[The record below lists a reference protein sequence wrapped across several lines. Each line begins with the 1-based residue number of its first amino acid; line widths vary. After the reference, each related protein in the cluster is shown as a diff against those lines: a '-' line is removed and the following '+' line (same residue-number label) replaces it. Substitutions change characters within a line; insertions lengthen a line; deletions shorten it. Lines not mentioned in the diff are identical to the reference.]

1 MQFLALTPA
10 DPVPLELK
18 TDEGLRTACRQ
29 AGERVDLKRVE
40 ELAKLFQEI
49 RRANEEERADEAFQR
64 KVWADR
70 TLWEG
75 GLVKDFGFLDAEFCS
90 WFASRTVQSLPDG
103 RDERVQFLRRLNDD
117 ALERIAENGT
127 RKPWIESLRTLA
139 LFFPEDFTGLAYKD
153 WIVGLS
159 RAIGCSVPGNNPIGA
174 HRLVL
179 DRLREVIGA
188 PADGMAGTAE
198 RMLLVNE
205 LSLLSRER
213 SRPDPPEEAR
223 PTIWVVRAGDP
234 DETNAEDSVLSKGL
248 AMIGF
253 ADLPAP
259 ETDDFRS
266 YRTVVHQQN
275 PEQSLQGVAGR
286 AAQVWKFARE
296 MRRGDIVILP
306 RRQAGKRIAW
316 GIVAGDYEHC
326 PVDEVDRQHRH
337 TRRVK
342 WMPAEISRS
351 DFTDPGIFDRP
362 QRVYTIDGLFSGLS
376 RFARLWGTMAR
387 RAGAENLRFERSLVE
402 ALHLG
407 LWADEQRHF
416 AVLSGLS
423 GTGKTQ
429 IALRYAMALTG
440 ATSDTGGPV
449 EVIAVHPGW
458 HDPGP
463 LLGYVNPLT
472 GGYARTEFLN
482 FLLEAAAKP
491 DETHVL
497 ILDEMNLSHPEQY
510 FAPILSAMEISDGEI
525 PLHRG
530 DPDELGVPTGVP
542 YPKNLVLIGTVNM
555 DETTMGISDKVLDRA
570 FTLEFW
576 DIEPEQWPGWESC
589 KLDDGEKRKVRG
601 LLVSLTKTLSPA
613 RRHFGWRVI
622 AEVVGFLEGRSRD
635 AGIEFGAD
643 AALDQVIYAKVLPKL
658 RGSDTP
664 RFRKCLDET
673 AAVLEEAGLEMCAQ
687 KVRSLKEDLDAT
699 GSCSFWR

>member
-1 MQFLALTPA
+1 MTPA
-10 DPVPLELK
+10 DRAPLELK
-18 TDEGLRTACRQ
+18 TDEGLRTACRR
-29 AGERVDLKRVE
+29 AGGRVAPERVERLTR
-40 ELAKLFQEI
+40 LLQRI
-49 RRANEEERADEAFQR
+49 RDEPDRADEDFQR
-64 KVWADR
+64 EVWADR

-75 GLVKDFGFLDAEFCS
+75 GLVKDFGFLDADFCA
-90 WFASRTVQSLPDG
+90 WFASRTVQPLPEG
-103 RDERVQFLRRLNDD
+103 RDERVRFLRRLNDD
-117 ALERIAENGT
+117 ALERIAKGGA

-159 RAIGCSVPGNNPIGA
+159 RDLGRSVRGRNPVRA

-179 DRLREVIGA
+179 DRLREAIGA
-188 PADGMAGTAE
+188 PADGLAGTAE

-213 SRPDPPEEAR
+213 NRHEPPEETR
-223 PTIWVVRAGDP
+223 PNIWVARAGEP
-234 DETNAEDSVLSKGL
+234 DEKGAEDFALSNRL

-259 ETDDFRS
+259 DTSDFRR
-266 YRTVVHQQN
+266 YRTVVHEQN
-275 PEQSLQGVAGR
+275 PEESLQGVAGR

-306 RRQAGKRIAW
+306 LRHAGRRIAW
-316 GIVAGDYEHC
+316 GIIDGEYEHR
-326 PVDEVDRQHRH
+326 EMNGRRRH
-337 TRRVK
+337 TRPVK

-362 QRVYTIDGLFSGLS
+362 QRVYPIDSLFSGLS
-376 RFARLWGTMAR
+376 KFAKLWGTMAR
-387 RAGAENLRFERSLVE
+387 QAGAENLRFERSLVE

-423 GTGKTQ
+423 GTGKTR
-429 IALRYAMALTG
+429 IALHYAMALTG
-440 ATSDTGGPV
+440 AESDTGGPV

-510 FAPILSAMEISDGEI
+510 FAPILSAMEIPDGEI

-530 DPDELGVPTGVP
+530 DPDGLGVPTGVA
-542 YPKNLVLIGTVNM
+542 YPKNLVIIGTVNM

-576 DIEPEQWPGWESC
+576 DIEPEEWPGWESC
-589 KLDDGEKRKVRG
+589 TLDEGEKTKVRG
-601 LLVSLTKTLSPA
+601 LLAALAKTLSPA

-622 AEVVGFLEGRSRD
+622 SEVVGFVEGRSRD
-635 AGIEFGAD
+635 SGIEIGAD
-643 AALDQVIYAKVLPKL
+643 AALDRVIYAKVLPKL

-664 RFRKCLDET
+664 RFRRCLEDT
-673 AAVLEEAGLEMCAQ
+673 VAVLEKAGLGRCAT
-687 KVRSLKEDLDAT
+687 KVRSLQEDLEAT

>member
-1 MQFLALTPA
+1 MTPA
-10 DPVPLELK
+10 DRAPLELK
-18 TDEGLRTACRQ
+18 TDEGLRTACRR
-29 AGERVDLKRVE
+29 AGERVAPERVE
-40 ELAKLFQEI
+40 RLARLLQRI
-49 RRANEEERADEAFQR
+49 RDANRSERAADAFQR
-64 KVWADR
+64 EVWADR

-75 GLVKDFGFLDAEFCS
+75 GLVKDFGFLDADFCA
-90 WFASRTVQSLPDG
+90 WFASRTVQTPPEG
-103 RDERVQFLRRLNDD
+103 RDERVRFLRRLNDD
-117 ALERIAENGT
+117 ALERIAKGGA

-159 RAIGCSVPGNNPIGA
+159 RAIGCPVPGNNPIGA

-188 PADGMAGTAE
+188 PADALAGTAE

-213 SRPDPPEEAR
+213 NGHEPPEETR
-223 PTIWVVRAGDP
+223 PTIWVVRAGEH
-234 DETNAEDSVLSKGL
+234 DEKGPEDFVLSNRL

-259 ETDDFRS
+259 DTSDFRR

-296 MRRGDIVILP
+296 MRGGDIVILP
-306 RRQAGKRIAW
+306 RRQAGRRIAW
-316 GIVAGDYEHC
+316 GTVDGEYEHG
-326 PVDEVDRQHRH
+326 EVNGQHRH
-337 TRRVK
+337 TRPVK
-342 WMPAEISRS
+342 WAPAEIPRS

-362 QRVYTIDGLFSGLS
+362 QRVYPIDGLFSGLS
-376 RFARLWGTMAR
+376 EFAKLWGTMAR
-387 RAGAENLRFERSLVE
+387 QAGAENLRFERSLVE

-423 GTGKTQ
+423 GTGKTR
-429 IALRYAMALTG
+429 IALHYAMALTG
-440 ATSDTGGPV
+440 AESDTGGPV

-510 FAPILSAMEISDGEI
+510 FAPILSAMEIADGEI

-530 DPDELGVPTGVP
+530 DPDELGVPTGVA
-542 YPKNLVLIGTVNM
+542 YPKNLVIIGTVNM

-576 DIEPEQWPGWESC
+576 DIEPEEWPGWESRE
-589 KLDDGEKRKVRG
+589 LDEGEKRKVRG
-601 LLVSLTKTLSPA
+601 LLAALAKTLSPA

-635 AGIEFGAD
+635 SGIEIGAD
-643 AALDQVIYAKVLPKL
+643 AALDRVIYAKVLPKL

-664 RFRKCLDET
+664 RFRRCLEDT
-673 AAVLEEAGLEMCAQ
+673 VAVLENAGLDRCAT
-687 KVRSLKEDLDAT
+687 KVRGLQEDLEAA

>member
-1 MQFLALTPA
+1 LQFLALMPEH
-10 DPVPLELK
+10 PIPLDLK
-18 TDEGLRTACRQ
+18 TDEGLRTACRR
-29 AGERVDLKRVE
+29 AGERVAPERVE
-40 ELAKLFQEI
+40 RLTRLLQRI
-49 RRANEEERADEAFQR
+49 RNADREKRRTRSFQR
-64 KVWADR
+64 RVWADR

-90 WFASRTVQSLPDG
+90 WFASRTVEPLPER

-117 ALERIAENGT
+117 ALERIAKDGT

-159 RAIGCSVPGNNPIGA
+159 RDLGRSVRGRNPVRA

-188 PADGMAGTAE
+188 PADGMVGTAE

-205 LSLLSRER
+205 LSRLSRER
-213 SRPDPPEEAR
+213 SRPDPPEDDR
-223 PTIWVVRAGDP
+223 PTIWVVRAGEP

-296 MRRGDIVILP
+296 MRPGDIVILP
-306 RRQAGKRIAW
+306 RRPAGRRIAW
-316 GIVAGDYEHC
+316 GTVGGKYEHR
-326 PVDEVDRQHRH
+326 EVDGQHRH
-337 TRRVK
+337 TRPVK

-362 QRVYTIDGLFSGLS
+362 QRVYPIDSLFSGLG
-376 RFARLWGTMAR
+376 RFAKLWGTMAR

-429 IALRYAMALTG
+429 VALRYAMALTG

-510 FAPILSAMEISDGEI
+510 FAPILSAMEIADGEI

-530 DPDELGVPTGVP
+530 DPDELGVPTGVA

-576 DIEPEQWPGWESC
+576 DIEPEEWPGWESC
-589 KLDDGEKRKVRG
+589 ELDEGEKRKVRS
-601 LLVSLTKTLSPA
+601 LLAALTKTLSPA

-622 AEVVGFLEGRSRD
+622 SEVVGFLEGRS
-635 AGIEFGAD
+635 GESVIEIGAD
-643 AALDQVIYAKVLPKL
+643 TALDQVIYAKVLPKL

-664 RFRKCLDET
+664 RFRKCLEET
-673 AAVLEEAGLEMCAQ
+673 VAVLSDAGLDRSAT
-687 KVRSLKEDLDAT
+687 KVRGLQEDLEAT

>member
-18 TDEGLRTACRQ
+18 TDEGLRTACRR
-29 AGERVDLKRVE
+29 AGERVAPERVE
-40 ELAKLFQEI
+40 RLARLLQRI
-49 RRANEEERADEAFQR
+49 RDERNRADEDFQR
-64 KVWADR
+64 EVWADR

-75 GLVKDFGFLDAEFCS
+75 GLVKDFDFLDTDFCS
-90 WFASRTVQSLPDG
+90 WFASRTIGTLPQG
-103 RDERVQFLRRLNDD
+103 RDERVQALRELNDEV
-117 ALERIAENGT
+117 LERVAKGT
-127 RKPWIESLRTLA
+127 PRKPWIESLRTLA
-139 LFFPEDFTGLAYKD
+139 LFFPEDFTGLAYKEWLVRLARD
-153 WIVGLS
+153 V
-159 RAIGCSVPGNNPIGA
+159 GCSVRGLNPVRA

-179 DRLREVIGA
+179 DRLREVIGP
-188 PADGMAGTAE
+188 PADGLAGTAE

-205 LSLLSRER
+205 VCLLSRER
-213 SRPDPPEEAR
+213 NGHDPPEETR
-223 PTIWVVRAGDP
+223 PTIWVVRAGEH
-234 DETNAEDSVLSKGL
+234 DETNAEDSVLSEGL

-253 ADLPAP
+253 SDLPAP

-266 YRTVVHQQN
+266 YRTVVHERN
-275 PEQSLQGVAGR
+275 PDWSLQKVASR

-306 RRQAGKRIAW
+306 RERAGRLIAW
-316 GIVAGDYEHC
+316 GTVDGAYEHR
-326 PVDEVDRQHRH
+326 EVDGQRH
-337 TRRVK
+337 TRPVK
-342 WMPAEISRS
+342 WMPTEIPRS
-351 DFTDPGIFDRP
+351 GFTDPGVFDRP
-362 QRVYTIDGLFSGLS
+362 QRVYPIDSLFSELS
-376 RFARLWGTMAR
+376 RFAKLWKTMVR
-387 RAGAENLRFERSLVE
+387 RADAENLRFERSLVE

-440 ATSDTGGPV
+440 AESDTGGPV

-491 DETHVL
+491 DEAHVL

-510 FAPILSAMEISDGEI
+510 FAPILSAMEIPGGEI

-542 YPKNLVLIGTVNM
+542 YPKNLVIIGTVNM

-576 DIEPEQWPGWESC
+576 DIEPGKWPGWESC
-589 KLDDGEKRKVRG
+589 GLDEGEKAKVRD
-601 LLVSLTKTLSPA
+601 LLTVLTKTLSPA

-635 AGIEFGAD
+635 AGIEIGAA
-643 AALDQVIYAKVLPKL
+643 AALDQVVYAKVLPKL

-673 AAVLEEAGLEMCAQ
+673 LATLKGAGLDRCAA
-687 KVRSLKEDLDAT
+687 KVRGLREDLEAT

>member
-1 MQFLALTPA
+1 MEQ
-10 DPVPLELK
+10 PVGSRPDDSARLDLK
-18 TDEGLRTACRQ
+18 TDEGLRAACRR
-29 AGERVDLKRVE
+29 AGERIAPKRVRQ
-40 ELAKLFQEI
+40 LARLLQRI
-49 RRANEEERADEAFQR
+49 RNTNGEERADEAFQR
-64 KVWADR
+64 EIWSDR

-75 GLVKDFGFLDAEFCS
+75 GLVKDFGFLDAGFCS
-90 WFASRTVQSLPDG
+90 WFAEQTVRMLPEG
-103 RDERVQFLRRLNDD
+103 RDERVQFLRRLNDEV
-117 ALERIAENGT
+117 LERVAKGT
-127 RKPWIESLRTLA
+127 PRKPWIESLRTLA

-159 RAIGCSVPGNNPIGA
+159 RDLGRSVRGRNPVRA
-174 HRLVL
+174 HGLVL
-179 DRLREVIGA
+179 DRLLEVIGP
-188 PADGMAGTAE
+188 PADGLAGTAE

-205 LSLLSRER
+205 LCLLSRKPNGHE
-213 SRPDPPEEAR
+213 PPEEAR
-223 PTIWVVRAGDP
+223 PTIWVVRAGEP
-234 DETNAEDSVLSKGL
+234 DEMKAEDTVLSKGL

-253 ADLPAP
+253 SDLPAP
-259 ETDDFRS
+259 ETDDFRR
-266 YRTVVHQQN
+266 YRTVVHEHA

-286 AAQVWKFARE
+286 AAQVWKFAQE

-306 RRQAGKRIAW
+306 RQNGGRGIAW
-316 GIVAGDYEHC
+316 GIVDGEYEHR
-326 PVDEVDRQHRH
+326 EVAGQRRH
-337 TRRVK
+337 TRTVK
-342 WMPAEISRS
+342 WTPTEIPRS
-351 DFTDPGIFDRP
+351 GFTDPGIFDRP
-362 QRVYTIDGLFSGLS
+362 QRVYPIDGLFSQLS
-376 RFARLWGTMAR
+376 RFAKLWKTMAR
-387 RAGAENLRFERSLVE
+387 RADVENLRFERSLVE

-440 ATSDTGGPV
+440 AESDTGGPV

-482 FLLEAAAKP
+482 FLLEAAAKL

-510 FAPILSAMEISDGEI
+510 FAPILSAMEIPGGEI

-542 YPKNLVLIGTVNM
+542 YPKNLVIIGTVNM

-576 DIEPEQWPGWESC
+576 DIEPEEWPGWASC
-589 KLDDGEKRKVRG
+589 GLDEGEKRRVRG
-601 LLVSLTKTLSPA
+601 LLTAITKALSPA

-622 AEVVGFLEGRSRD
+622 AEVVGFLEGRARDSGVEID
-635 AGIEFGAD
+635 AG
-643 AALDQVIYAKVLPKL
+643 AALDQVVYAKVLPKL

-664 RFRKCLDET
+664 RFRMCLEET
-673 AAVLEEAGLEMCAQ
+673 IAVLKDADLDRCAT
-687 KVRSLKEDLDAT
+687 KVRGLREDLEAT

>member
-1 MQFLALTPA
+1 MTPA
-10 DPVPLELK
+10 DRAPLELK
-18 TDEGLRTACRQ
+18 TDEGLRTACRR
-29 AGERVDLKRVE
+29 AGERVAPERVE
-40 ELAKLFQEI
+40 RLARLLQRI
-49 RRANEEERADEAFQR
+49 RIANERERAAEAFQR
-64 KVWADR
+64 EVWADR

-75 GLVKDFGFLDAEFCS
+75 GLVKDFGFLDADFCA
-90 WFASRTVQSLPDG
+90 WFASRTGQTPPEG
-103 RDERVQFLRRLNDD
+103 RDERVRFLRRLNDD
-117 ALERIAENGT
+117 ALERIAKGGA

-159 RAIGCSVPGNNPIGA
+159 RDLGRSVRGRNPVGA

-188 PADGMAGTAE
+188 PADGLAGTAE

-213 SRPDPPEEAR
+213 SRPDLPEETR
-223 PTIWVVRAGDP
+223 QTIWVVRAGEP

-266 YRTVVHQQN
+266 YRTVVHEQK
-275 PEQSLQGVAGR
+275 PEESLQGVAGP

-306 RRQAGKRIAW
+306 LRHAGRRIAW
-316 GIVAGDYEHC
+316 GIVDGEYEHREM
-326 PVDEVDRQHRH
+326 DGRRRH
-337 TRRVK
+337 TRPVK
-342 WMPAEISRS
+342 WAPAEISRS

-362 QRVYTIDGLFSGLS
+362 QRVYPIESLFSGLS
-376 RFARLWGTMAR
+376 KFAKLWGTMAR
-387 RAGAENLRFERSLVE
+387 QAGAENLRFERSLVE

-423 GTGKTQ
+423 GTGKTR
-429 IALRYAMALTG
+429 IALHYAMALTG
-440 ATSDTGGPV
+440 AESDTGGPV

-491 DETHVL
+491 DETPCPDPGRDEPVAPGAVL
-497 ILDEMNLSHPEQY
+497 RADPER
-510 FAPILSAMEISDGEI
+510 DGD
-525 PLHRG
+525 PRRG
-530 DPDELGVPTGVP
+530 DPAPPGRPGRVGRT
-542 YPKNLVLIGTVNM
+542 
-555 DETTMGISDKVLDRA
+555 DRRG
-570 FTLEFW
+570 LPE
-576 DIEPEQWPGWESC
+576 EPGHHR
-589 KLDDGEKRKVRG
+589 DGEHG
-601 LLVSLTKTLSPA
+601 
-613 RRHFGWRVI
+613 
-622 AEVVGFLEGRSRD
+622 
-635 AGIEFGAD
+635 
-643 AALDQVIYAKVLPKL
+643 
-658 RGSDTP
+658 
-664 RFRKCLDET
+664 
-673 AAVLEEAGLEMCAQ
+673 
-687 KVRSLKEDLDAT
+687 
-699 GSCSFWR
+699 